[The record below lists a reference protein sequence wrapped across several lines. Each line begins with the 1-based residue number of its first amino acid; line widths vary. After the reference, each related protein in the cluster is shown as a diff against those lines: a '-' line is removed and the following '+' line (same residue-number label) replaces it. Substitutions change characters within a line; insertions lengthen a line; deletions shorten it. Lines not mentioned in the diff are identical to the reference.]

1 MSMYAVIQTGGK
13 QYRVEKGET
22 LTIEKLPVEAGADY
36 KFEDVLLV
44 SDKGKT
50 QIGTPKVANAVVV
63 GKVLKEDKEKKIIV
77 FKFKRRKNYQRT
89 QGHRQQV
96 SIVKIEDIKLG

>member
-1 MSMYAVIQTGGK
+1 MYAVIQTGGK

-22 LTIEKLPVEAGADY
+22 LTIEKLPVQAGNDY
-36 KFEDVLLV
+36 RFEEVLLV
-44 SDKGKT
+44 ADKGKV
-50 QIGTPKVANAVVV
+50 QVGTPTVANAVVV
-63 GKVLKEDKEKKIIV
+63 GKVLREDKEKKIVV

-96 SIVKIEDIKLG
+96 SVVKIEDIKVG